1 MSNAFYILKRV
12 ETYRDVDTY
21 RDATNTEVPYEYE
34 VHRFE
39 LTDGESIEPHMNDI
53 HTLIAAD
60 RIRERNYPRSNYVT
74 TYRLDKKVTTV
85 VEHFL

>member
-1 MSNAFYILKRV
+1 MSKVVYILKRV
-12 ETYRDVDTY
+12 DTY
-21 RDATNTEVPYEYE
+21 RDRDEASTDIPYEAE
-34 VHRFE
+34 VHRIE
-39 LTDGESIEPHMNDI
+39 LADGDSIDLHMNDI